1 MNTSDKIRKRVAL
14 IGIGAF
20 DGLFSG
26 LTGIGGGAVIVP
38 LLVTALKIPQ
48 HQAHGTSLAII
59 VLIASAGVP
68 VYAAQESVDWL
79 LAAEL
84 AAGSIAGVVVG
95 AKIMPRIRADHLRR
109 AFGVFLALVAIRMLF
124 S

>member
-1 MNTSDKIRKRVAL
+1 MDASKVRERLVL

-48 HQAHGTSLAII
+48 HDAHGTSLAII
-59 VLIASAGVP
+59 VLVAFAGVP
-68 VYAAQESVDWL
+68 VYAAEAPVDWL
-79 LAAEL
+79 LAGEL
-84 AAGSIAGVVVG
+84 AAGSIVGVVVG
-95 AKIMPRIRADHLRR
+95 ARLMLRIRANHLRR
-109 AFGVFLALVAIRMLF
+109 AFGLFLALVAIRMLF
-124 S
+124 I